1 MEPREKRIL
10 TAVSIFH
17 AFNDASVVAL
27 PTIFPILYT
36 QRFLIMRY
44 ADIGTLII
52 IGLGVSV
59 LLQFI
64 VGHWAKGRHYRA
76 LLAIDNFVVGVF
88 LLLTPLARSYP
99 MLVLFYAGVRL
110 GSSIYHPVGVA
121 WVTHSFK
128 GKKLDRALGIQ
139 SGFGDV
145 GVLLAF
151 LGTGYLAQ
159 GFGWMVP
166 LIVWGAFNIAAGVA
180 GLWAS
185 RGTNG
190 ADGFDTTDERVS
202 WKETIHDQRY
212 LLLPA
217 LLGGLAWGITL
228 AYGPNLLNHKL
239 GASMSVTGI
248 CLGGWI
254 GAGALAGLLY
264 GKAAERL
271 GRYGTIIIG
280 CAITALITC
289 VIGFSTSLL
298 ATGILMTLFGGS
310 LLLTFPAILSLVASS
325 TKSKN
330 RTAAFS
336 LVSNLQV
343 AGNAAFTFIAGF
355 MSDAWGINTPFFL
368 LGAMAL
374 IIAVY
379 VFALRNRFPAAGK
392 DIAAP
397 ETPGE
402 IVP

>member
-1 MEPREKRIL
+1 MQPREKRIL
-10 TAVSIFH
+10 SAVSIFH

-27 PTIFPILYT
+27 PTVFPLLYPT
-36 QRFLIMRY
+36 LIKRY
-44 ADIGTLII
+44 ADIGTLIL

-59 LLQFI
+59 LLQFA

-76 LLAIDNFVVGVF
+76 LLALDNFVVGIF

-99 MLVLFYAGVRL
+99 MLIFFYAGVRL

-128 GKKLDRALGIQ
+128 GRGRDRALGIQ

-159 GFGWMVP
+159 SFGWMVP
-166 LIVWGAFNIAAGVA
+166 LMVWGAFNIVAGVA
-180 GLWAS
+180 GLWVS

-190 ADGFDTTDERVS
+190 ADGFDTSDERVS
-202 WKETIHDQRY
+202 WKETIRDQRH

-217 LLGGLAWGITL
+217 LLGGLGWGITL

-254 GAGALAGLLY
+254 GAGACAGLLY
-264 GKAAERL
+264 GKAAGRL
-271 GRYGTIIIG
+271 GRYGTIITG
-280 CAITALITC
+280 CVCTAAITC
-289 VIGFSTSLL
+289 VIGFSTNLV
-298 ATGILMTLFGGS
+298 ATGILLTFFGGS
-310 LLLTFPAILSLVASS
+310 LLLTFPAILSLIGSAA
-325 TKSKN
+325 KSKN

-336 LVSNLQV
+336 LNSNLQV
-343 AGNAAFTFIAGF
+343 GGNAIFTFAAGF

-368 LGAMAL
+368 VGAMSL
-374 IIAVY
+374 IVAVY
-379 VFALRNRFPAAGK
+379 VIALRKRFPVAAEE
-392 DIAAP
+392 IAPAEAP
-397 ETPGE
+397 SELLP
-402 IVP
+402 

>member
-1 MEPREKRIL
+1 MQPREKRIL

-27 PTIFPILYT
+27 PTIFPVLYT
-36 QRFLIMRY
+36 QRFLITCY
-44 ADIGTLII
+44 ADIGTLIV
-52 IGLGVSV
+52 IGLGVSF
-59 LLQFI
+59 LLQFV
-64 VGHWAKGRHYRA
+64 VGHMAKGRHYRA
-76 LLAIDNFVVGVF
+76 LLALDNFVVGVF

-99 MLVLFYAGVRL
+99 MLILFYAGVRM

-128 GKKLDRALGIQ
+128 GKTLDRALGIQ
-139 SGFGDV
+139 SGFGDL

-166 LIVWGAFNIAAGVA
+166 LMVWGALNIAAGVV
-180 GLWAS
+180 GLWVA

-190 ADGFDTTDERVS
+190 ADGLEAADEQVS
-202 WKETIHDQRY
+202 WKETIRDQRY

-254 GAGALAGLLY
+254 GAGAIAGLLY

-271 GRYGTIIIG
+271 GRYGTIITG
-280 CAITALITC
+280 CAITAVITC
-289 VIGFSTSLL
+289 VIGFSTNLL

-310 LLLTFPAILSLVASS
+310 LLLTFPAVLSLVGSS

-343 AGNAAFTFIAGF
+343 GGNAIFTFAAGF

-368 LGAMAL
+368 LGAMSL
-374 IIAVY
+374 IIAIY
-379 VFALRNRFPAAGK
+379 VFALRRRFAAAGE
-392 DIAAP
+392 AAP
-397 ETPGE
+397 PAEAPSE
-402 IVP
+402 FLP